1 MTKQLKADL
10 SLLLVTVVWGTTFVI
25 TKNALS
31 HIETFNFL
39 AIRFIIAF
47 ITSSLLFYKNMKN
60 ITKQTLTY
68 GAIIGIILFL
78 GYSLQTIGLN
88 YTTASKSGFIT
99 GFSVIIVPI
108 VSAII
113 LKRAPQ
119 KSTIIGVILAIIGL
133 GFMTLNSSL
142 IPNIGDFFTL
152 IAAFFFAFHILSVER
167 YTSDVDSIS
176 LAIIQIG
183 VVGIVSL
190 IISLSFESFSI
201 PTRTDTWIGILIT
214 SILAT
219 SGAYIIQNTMQKFTS
234 ATHTALIYTA
244 EPVFSAIFAFIL
256 LQEIMSHQAIFGS
269 VLILTGMILGEI
281 KFKKKKEIKKD
292 F

>member
-1 MTKQLKADL
+1 MNKQLKADL

-31 HIETFNFL
+31 HMETFNFL
-39 AIRFIIAF
+39 AIRFILAF

-60 ITKQTLTY
+60 INKVTLIY
-68 GAIIGIILFL
+68 GVIIGIILFL
-78 GYSLQTIGLN
+78 GYALQTIGLN

-108 VSAII
+108 ISAII
-113 LKRAPQ
+113 LKRTPQ
-119 KSTIIGVILAIIGL
+119 KSTIIGVILAIVGL

-167 YTSDVDSIS
+167 YTGDVDSIS

-183 VVGIVSL
+183 VVGIISL
-190 IISLSFESFSI
+190 IISLSFESFTI

-256 LQEIMSHQAIFGS
+256 LHEIMSPQAIFGS
-269 VLILTGMILGEI
+269 VLILSGMILGEV
-281 KFKKKKEIKKD
+281 KFKKKREMKKD